1 MDDRL
6 VLTLAGFY
14 IDYKDR
20 QFELQRTDPVTNTVI
35 ENITNVGDSD
45 AWGLEGD
52 IVLSMHENWTL
63 SAGFGYVDA
72 EWDDGTLFAGAG
84 GEAINLSGRTP
95 PNVVDW
101 SATAALDYDQQVND
115 DMRLFGRLQLRYK
128 GDASTNAQFFDS
140 PGDDFPIWENP
151 DFTVVDLGAGV
162 EWNNWEIGIHVENL
176 FDEDYYIDVQEFP
189 NFAGSALPSGQ
200 GAIIIGTL
208 EQPRRVVGS
217 VQYHF

>member
-1 MDDRL
+1 ML
-6 VLTLAGFY
+6 SS
-14 IDYKDR
+14 
-20 QFELQRTDPVTNTVI
+20 
-35 ENITNVGDSD
+35 SD
-45 AWGLEGD
+45 
-52 IVLSMHENWTL
+52 T
-63 SAGFGYVDA
+63 
-72 EWDDGTLFAGAG
+72 
-84 GEAINLSGRTP
+84 
-95 PNVVDW
+95 
-101 SATAALDYDQQVND
+101 
-115 DMRLFGRLQLRYK
+115 
-128 GDASTNAQFFDS
+128 

>member
-1 MDDRL
+1 MD
-6 VLTLAGFY
+6 ACNC
-14 IDYKDR
+14 
-20 QFELQRTDPVTNTVI
+20 VT
-35 ENITNVGDSD
+35 
-45 AWGLEGD
+45 
-52 IVLSMHENWTL
+52 
-63 SAGFGYVDA
+63 
-72 EWDDGTLFAGAG
+72 
-84 GEAINLSGRTP
+84 R
-95 PNVVDW
+95 
-101 SATAALDYDQQVND
+101 
-115 DMRLFGRLQLRYK
+115 GRLPPTLNS
-128 GDASTNAQFFDS
+128 STS

-217 VQYHF
+217 VSYSF